1 MSSNLLESRGRVA
14 ATLPPHL
21 TRLLATADTA
31 IQRNDRILGVQ
42 CILLIFAEFDR
53 AALWEAGMD
62 TTHDAA

>member
-1 MSSNLLESRGRVA
+1 MSSNLLGSRRCVA

-21 TRLLATADTA
+21 RLLLATADTA

-62 TTHDAA
+62 TTRDAA